1 MRHLTLLCA
10 VVALLAGPFARADKV
25 LVFAAVST
33 TDALQ
38 ELAPA
43 FKKAT
48 GHTVEFSLGASSDLA
63 RQVIAGAPA
72 DVFLSA
78 DEAQMDAVEKA
89 GLVAPSTRVDLLS
102 NRLVVV
108 VPADVKAQLSAPA
121 GLRSLKRL
129 SLADPEAVPAGV
141 YAKAWLMKVG
151 LWEALEPK
159 VVPALNVR
167 AALAAVE
174 TGRVDAGVVYSTDA
188 AHSKRVRVAFQVPEQ
203 DVPRIVYPAAVL
215 TRGDATEAARAYVRF
230 LQSDAARKVF
240 ARHGFGVPAAAPG
253 TRAP

>member
-1 MRHLTLLCA
+1 MRHLSLLCA
-10 VVALLAGPFARADKV
+10 VFVLLAGSSAWAEKV

-43 FKKAT
+43 FTRAT
-48 GHTVEFSLGASSDLA
+48 GHTVEFALGASSVLA
-63 RQVIAGAPA
+63 RQAVAGAPA

-78 DEAQMDAVEKA
+78 DVAQMDVVEKA
-89 GLVAPSTRVDLLS
+89 GLVAPSTRVELLS

-108 VPADVKAQLSAPA
+108 VPVDAKAAPSSAE
-121 GLRSLKRL
+121 GLRGVKRL

-141 YAKAWLMKVG
+141 YAKAWLVKAG
-151 LWEALEPK
+151 LWEALTPK
-159 VVPALNVR
+159 VVPALDVR

-188 AHSKRVRVAFQVPEQ
+188 AHSKRARIAFQVPEQ
-203 DVPRIVYPAAVL
+203 DAPRIVYPAAVL
-215 TRGDATEAARAYVRF
+215 TNGGALAGGRAFVRF
-230 LQSDAARKVF
+230 LQTDAARKVF
-240 ARHGFGVPAAAPG
+240 ARHGFGVPGARGP
-253 TRAP
+253 

>member
-1 MRHLTLLCA
+1 MRHLFLLCA
-10 VVALLAGPFARADKV
+10 VSTLLSGGAAQADTV

-33 TDALQ
+33 SDALQ

-43 FKKAT
+43 FTETT
-48 GHTVEFSLGASSDLA
+48 GHAVEFSLGASNDLA
-63 RQVIAGAPA
+63 RQAVAGAPA

-78 DEAQMDAVEKA
+78 DTSQMDAVEKA

-108 VPADVKAQLSAPA
+108 VPVDAKSAPSSPA
-121 GLRSLKRL
+121 GLRGLKRL

-141 YAKAWLMKVG
+141 YAKAWLVKAG
-151 LWEALEPK
+151 LWKALAPN

-203 DVPRIVYPAAVL
+203 DVPRIVYPAAAL
-215 TRGDATEAARAYVRF
+215 TKGAAPEAGRAFVRF
-230 LQSDAARKVF
+230 LRSDAARKVLT
-240 ARHGFGVPAAAPG
+240 RHGFGVPSA
-253 TRAP
+253 RAP

>member
-1 MRHLTLLCA
+1 MRHLSLLCA
-10 VVALLAGPFARADKV
+10 VIAWLASPAARADRV

-43 FKKAT
+43 FNRAT
-48 GHTVEFSLGASSDLA
+48 GHTVELALGASSDLA
-63 RQVIAGAPA
+63 RQAIAGAPA
-72 DVFLSA
+72 DIFLSA
-78 DEAQMDAVEKA
+78 DEAQMEAVQKA

-108 VPADVKAQLSAPA
+108 VPVDATTTLTSPA
-121 GLRSLKRL
+121 GLRGLKWL
-129 SLADPEAVPAGV
+129 SLGDPEAVPAGV
-141 YAKAWLMKVG
+141 YAKAWLVKVG
-151 LWEALEPK
+151 LWKALEPK

-174 TGRVDAGVVYSTDA
+174 TGRADAGVVYSTDA

-203 DVPRIVYPAAVL
+203 DAPRIVYPVAAL
-215 TRGDATEAARAYVRF
+215 TRGGATEAGRAFARF

-240 ARHGFGVPAAAPG
+240 ARHGFGVPGA
-253 TRAP
+253 RAP

>member
-1 MRHLTLLCA
+1 MRHLPLLCA
-10 VVALLAGPFARADKV
+10 VLAALASPFARADRV

-38 ELAPA
+38 ALAPA
-43 FKKAT
+43 FHQAT
-48 GHTVEFSLGASSDLA
+48 GHTVELSLGASSDLA
-63 RQVIAGAPA
+63 RQAIAGAPA

-78 DEAQMDAVEKA
+78 DEAQLDAVQKA

-108 VPADVKAQLSAPA
+108 VPADAKTPLSSPA
-121 GLRSLKRL
+121 GLEGLKRL
-129 SLADPEAVPAGV
+129 SLGDPEAVPAGV
-141 YAKAWLMKVG
+141 YAKAWLVKVG
-151 LWEALEPK
+151 LWKELAPK

-174 TGRVDAGVVYSTDA
+174 TGRVDAGVVYATDA

-203 DVPRIVYPAAVL
+203 DVPRIVYPVAVL
-215 TRGDATEAARAYVRF
+215 TGGKATEAGRAFVRF
-230 LQSDAARKVF
+230 LQSEAARKVF
-240 ARHGFGVPAAAPG
+240 ATHGFGAAPG
-253 TRAP
+253 ARTP